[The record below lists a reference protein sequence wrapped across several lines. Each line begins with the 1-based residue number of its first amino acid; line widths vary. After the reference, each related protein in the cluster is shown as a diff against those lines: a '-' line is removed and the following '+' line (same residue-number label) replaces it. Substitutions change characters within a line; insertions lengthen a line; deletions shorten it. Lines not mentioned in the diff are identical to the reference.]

1 MSKEEAYD
9 EIRTIF
15 GNAGLRY
22 KHVTAEE
29 VKATMMEYTF
39 KELAEDIADF
49 INLLVSVH
57 DTIEKVE
64 VVPKCSQNG

>member
-15 GNAGLRY
+15 GNAGLIY

-39 KELAEDIADF
+39 KELADDMANF

-64 VVPKCSQNG
+64 GQKCSQNG